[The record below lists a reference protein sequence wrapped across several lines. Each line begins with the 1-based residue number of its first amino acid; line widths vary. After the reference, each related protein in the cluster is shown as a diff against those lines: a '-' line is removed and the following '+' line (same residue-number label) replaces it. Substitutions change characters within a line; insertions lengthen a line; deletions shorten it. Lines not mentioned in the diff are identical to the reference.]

1 MKNSICGVDALIL
14 CLAATALSSC
24 SAYQPP
30 TATPAAR
37 AQIAAQISSQTF
49 KYTGAEQ
56 VFRVPR
62 GVTEITV
69 LARGG
74 GTPSGD
80 YGSSGPYFTGSNGG
94 LVQATIPVKPGE
106 RLAIFVG
113 GKGQLGL
120 SGAGGLGGFNGGGIG
135 GVGIDYSAFFTDGG
149 CGGAGASDVRVGG
162 DRLKDRVIVAGGG
175 GGPGIGGG
183 FYGGGAGGLGGG
195 NIGGPGGSGFPG
207 NPSGFGGLGGTQSA
221 GGAGGPG
228 GQRSGFPQGIPGD
241 PGKLGR
247 GGLGGGRK
255 QLHAGG
261 GGGGGGG
268 YYGGGGGGSGT
279 PSTSGVGGGGGGGG
293 GSSYVEPG
301 ATHVKNIQAGASSGN
316 GKVVLSW

>member
-1 MKNSICGVDALIL
+1 MKSSSRR
-14 CLAATALSSC
+14 LAAFVICTAAAALSGC
-24 SAYQPP
+24 SAYQSP
-30 TATPAAR
+30 TATPPMTVEGVSK
-37 AQIAAQISSQTF
+37 QTGSQTF
-49 KYTGAEQ
+49 KYTGTEQ
-56 VFRVPR
+56 DFRIPS
-62 GVTEITV
+62 GVTQVTV

-80 YGSSGPYFTGSNGG
+80 YGSSGPFFTGSNGG

-106 RLAIFVG
+106 RLAVFVG

-120 SGAGGLGGFNGGGIG
+120 RGFGGVGGFNGGGTG
-135 GVGIDYSAFFTDGG
+135 GAGIYYGYFNDGG

-162 DRLKDRVIVAGGG
+162 DRLKNRVIVAGGG

-183 FYGGGAGGLGGG
+183 FYGGGAGGQGGG
-195 NIGGPGGSGFPG
+195 KVGGPGGSGYPG

-221 GGAGGPG
+221 GGKPGPG
-228 GQRSGFPQGIPGD
+228 GDRSGFPPGVPGN

-247 GGLGGGRK
+247 GGLGGGNAN
-255 QLHAGG
+255 LGAGG

-293 GSSYVEPG
+293 GSSYIEPS
-301 ATHVKNIQAGASSGN
+301 ATHVKNVQAGGTAGN
-316 GKVVLSW
+316 GKIVISW